1 MGLEAL
7 ASLVVA
13 TSELKLVELI
23 RDAIRT
29 ADLSSAKAAGA
40 PANECPP
47 CPCDRFESEP
57 VFEPRL
63 HFRSTPVYKPP
74 QIFHAAP
81 RYEPAP
87 PCPAPPP
94 CCEHHKAI
102 PNYIQPPWA
111 ILPWQ
116 NPPQLPAHIKVV
128 VHRPDI
134 VNKGSLIDFFI

>member
-1 MGLEAL
+1 VGLEAL
-7 ASLVVA
+7 ASLIVA
-13 TSELKLVELI
+13 SSELKLVELL

-29 ADLSSAKAAGA
+29 ADLSSAKVPG
-40 PANECPP
+40 ESTVESCP
-47 CPCDRFESEP
+47 CQCDRFESQA

-63 HFRSTPVYKPP
+63 HFRSTPVYEPP
-74 QIFHAAP
+74 QVIHPAP
-81 RYEPAP
+81 RLAPEPPCRAPAP
-87 PCPAPPP
+87 CP
-94 CCEHHKAI
+94 EHHKPI

-116 NPPQLPAHIKVV
+116 TPPQPAAQIKVV